1 MSVETKIKK
10 ALNDIVTK
18 SIKSKEQVSTII
30 IGENDN
36 KPKSEVEN
44 IELDLSLLQNNLKS
58 EFKNLLKILE
68 EHKINTSE
76 IKFTP
81 ECITNNYEEVNT
93 IVNKI
98 YDCLFKKAID
108 DSSLLNSLLSFVKD
122 NWKIS
127 SGILL
132 ILILIF
138 IYFKFIKKST

>member
-1 MSVETKIKK
+1 MFYCPKC
-10 ALNDIVTK
+10 LNIYNITK

-44 IELDLSLLQNNLKS
+44 IELDLPLLQNNIKS
-58 EFKNLLKILE
+58 EFKNLLKILDDN
-68 EHKINTSE
+68 KINTSE
-76 IKFTP
+76 IKYKQ
-81 ECITNNYEEVNT
+81 ECITANYEEFDL

-98 YDCLFKKAID
+98 YDCLFKKAVD
-108 DSSLLNSLLSFVKD
+108 ESSLLNVLISFLKN

-132 ILILIF
+132 VLILIF